1 MSSATPVPV
10 PGPSTIST
18 HAQRPAVSPV
28 VLPGSSSFSF
38 TAPYPASVSQPS
50 KLSSTSL
57 STPTSPYSLK
67 QQRRVSLALPG
78 SPRPYTTWPFR
89 DDTKLKTG
97 NSTGEPLAALAAR
110 GRIMDDVA
118 LHLAGTSA
126 STAFTFTPSSLST
139 PHNFVSPLTLNSGA
153 PTEASGGSAPTK
165 SSKLPP
171 TSGGDPPKK
180 TRKKWSMDETQML
193 VNGCN
198 KWGVGNWKAILNDP
212 ELKFDNRSPVDLKDR
227 FRTYFPDAYKHHY
240 PNARTHLPSASSTV
254 ARASTTAKSR
264 SLLPDGSPLF
274 LSSRQKKRRPFTAE
288 EDRALKEGYD
298 KHGTVW
304 ATIVKDPVFKEQGR
318 RSTDLRDRFRNA
330 WPELYAK
337 AGYKPRAN
345 AAKKIKVDRDS
356 PEDQS
361 PPGIQDTAITSDATP
376 PASEPHS
383 APAAGSL
390 ATWGGVERTRGQ
402 PVRAA
407 TDDQL
412 PTAGTSS
419 SIGPVRRKRRHTTQ
433 GFGLYRGGTKSVP
446 ESSVNTEDE
455 TSDDEEH
462 DLDGVELCG
471 PTRAQLS
478 QVVGARAKA
487 LGSTDVD
494 MDVST
499 LDLGPDFISSSSLSM
514 SDMTDSSSQAHTSWS
529 ELDTPLDAWSS
540 AMTSNPQLAA
550 QNQGQTT
557 LPNSG
562 PSYNA
567 SAAASPTPTD
577 YLLPNS
583 PNGRVLNGGMIGKSA
598 WGPQDWLSANPRLD
612 DSGGSFVG
620 GMFTPSPVGSPSLYA
635 SAGSSNPVSF
645 AQLSFSHLALAS
657 SSGSQG
663 NQFSHAHSSHV
674 QSQAYSQGV
683 MDRYDL
689 FPSALHHSGNDEF
702 DIDTLDLDFISEG
715 FDASS
720 DVHSA
725 FSDPSSAW
733 ATGGIGSRR
742 GGFTHHSN
750 YAGDL
755 IFGARTHQPTRQLSS
770 SEYGLGF
777 GFGTFGSN
785 AGMGLGLEGSQSV
798 LHTPALPGIDEIELT
813 GISLNDPPQ
822 NEKNDVAMAI
832 EEAMSSPTAETES
845 QDQFQPLSLDDI
857 VGIPPGP
864 EAQDEIQGGVSAEE
878 NDTSHHI
885 TPPATPANAFR
896 ASARGQGSY
905 SSQHRSVSVPPTEH
919 RAFMP
924 PPRPGQSQMTSPK
937 AKYKSMMTPTRST
950 FAVPQLPPSI
960 SARVSNPI
968 VPVPPISQVPLQP
981 PSHILPTANTLW
993 PPFDSENHGLPFLD
1007 LHYYT
1012 PNDFLQQSFPT
1023 ESIQLGAQALDLA
1036 HAPQSPH
1043 THFNSAQKPLCVP
1056 PFLLQTMLSP
1066 QAQTQDVKLSKS
1078 PAHHQ
1083 RGQSAVVVSPQ
1094 DLLIRRGND
1103 NKRKRASWD
1112 GGPK

>member
-1 MSSATPVPV
+1 M
-10 PGPSTIST
+10 
-18 HAQRPAVSPV
+18 
-28 VLPGSSSFSF
+28 
-38 TAPYPASVSQPS
+38 
-50 KLSSTSL
+50 
-57 STPTSPYSLK
+57 
-67 QQRRVSLALPG
+67 
-78 SPRPYTTWPFR
+78 
-89 DDTKLKTG
+89 
-97 NSTGEPLAALAAR
+97 
-110 GRIMDDVA
+110 
-118 LHLAGTSA
+118 
-126 STAFTFTPSSLST
+126 
-139 PHNFVSPLTLNSGA
+139 
-153 PTEASGGSAPTK
+153 
-165 SSKLPP
+165 
-171 TSGGDPPKK
+171 
-180 TRKKWSMDETQML
+180 
-193 VNGCN
+193 
-198 KWGVGNWKAILNDP
+198 
-212 ELKFDNRSPVDLKDR
+212 
-227 FRTYFPDAYKHHY
+227 
-240 PNARTHLPSASSTV
+240 
-254 ARASTTAKSR
+254 
-264 SLLPDGSPLF
+264 
-274 LSSRQKKRRPFTAE
+274 
-288 EDRALKEGYD
+288 
-298 KHGTVW
+298 
-304 ATIVKDPVFKEQGR
+304 IVKDPIFKEQGR

-330 WPELYAK
+330 WPELYAR

-361 PPGIQDTAITSDATP
+361 PPDNQDTATASDGTP
-376 PASEPHS
+376 PASEPNS
-383 APAAGSL
+383 APATANLGVLGS
-390 ATWGGVERTRGQ
+390 VERTRGQ
-402 PVRAA
+402 PIRSA

-462 DLDGVELCG
+462 DLDGIGPSG
-471 PTRAQLS
+471 PTRVQLS
-478 QVVGARAKA
+478 QASGAGAK
-487 LGSTDVD
+487 LSDSTDVD

-529 ELDTPLDAWSS
+529 ELDAPLDAWSS
-540 AMTSNPQLAA
+540 AMTANPQIPPPS
-550 QNQGQTT
+550 QNQAIP
-557 LPNSG
+557 PNAG

-567 SAAASPTPTD
+567 SVAASPTSTD

-635 SAGSSNPVSF
+635 SAGSSNPLSF

-663 NQFSHAHSSHV
+663 NQFSHAHSSHI
-674 QSQAYSQGV
+674 QSQAYSHGV

-689 FPSALHHSGNDEF
+689 FPSSLHHSGNDEF

-715 FDASS
+715 FDANS

-733 ATGGIGSRR
+733 ATGGIGPRR

-755 IFGARTHQPTRQLSS
+755 IFGARTHQPTRQLSGLD
-770 SEYGLGF
+770 YGTGF

-785 AGMGLGLEGSQSV
+785 VGMGLGLEGSQSV

-813 GISLNDPPQ
+813 SISLNDPPQ
-822 NEKNDVAMAI
+822 NEKDDVAMAI
-832 EEAMSSPTAETES
+832 EEASSSIHISMSSSSAEAES
-845 QDQFQPLSLDDI
+845 QEQFQPLSLDDI

-864 EAQDEIQGGVSAEE
+864 DPQDETQGVVGVEE

-924 PPRPGQSQMTSPK
+924 PPRPGQSQVTSPK

-950 FAVPQLPPSI
+950 FAIPQLPPSI
-960 SARVSNPI
+960 SAPVSS
-968 VPVPPISQVPLQP
+968 PVIAAPTTPQVPLQQP
-981 PSHILPTANTLW
+981 PSHIPPTASTLW
-993 PPFDSENHGLPFLD
+993 PPFDSESHGLPFLD

-1012 PNDFLQQSFPT
+1012 SNDFLTQPLPT

-1036 HAPQSPH
+1036 HTPHSPH
-1043 THFNSAQKPLCVP
+1043 SHFNNSTQKPLCVP
-1056 PFLLQTMLSP
+1056 PFLLQPMLSP
-1066 QAQTQDVKLSKS
+1066 QSPAQAVKLPKS
-1078 PAHHQ
+1078 PSHHQ